1 MEYGSARSKVVFT
14 KNKVKISMH
23 NDGHGHHHDA
33 GPLAGPLLHHHV
45 ALQAQ
50 LANINQYTLRMIDN
64 EFHSLL
70 R

>member
-1 MEYGSARSKVVFT
+1 
-14 KNKVKISMH
+14 MH

-50 LANINQYTLRMIDN
+50 LANTNQYTLRMIYN